1 MIPSAIPFPGIDPI
15 LFELGPLAIRW
26 YSLAYIAGFVFGWWY
41 SLRLLKNERLWGS
54 AGPPA
59 SRDQL
64 SDLLTW
70 IILGV
75 IIGGRA
81 GYVLF
86 YSAEYY
92 SANPLDALKI
102 WHGGMSFHG
111 GMLGV
116 AVALVLFS
124 WKNCVPLDSL
134 SDVVAA
140 AVPIGLFFGR
150 LANFVNGELYGR
162 VSDVPWAFVFP
173 HDPSQL
179 PRHPSQLY
187 EAALE
192 GVLLFIVL
200 RVLTHH
206 TRALRYPGIV
216 AGSMLV
222 GYATARMAVEWFRE
236 PDAHLGFLAGSWLT
250 MGMFLSAPMVLAG
263 AALIA
268 FGVSRAGRHSA
279 NSAEIQHLR
288 SWPRS

>member
-1 MIPSAIPFPGIDPI
+1 MTAFVIPFPGIDPV

-26 YSLAYIAGFVFGWWY
+26 YGLAYIAGLVFGLWY
-41 SLRLLKNERLWGS
+41 SFRLLESERLWGP

-59 SRDQL
+59 SRGQMH
-64 SDLLTW
+64 DLLMW
-70 IILGV
+70 VVLGV

-92 SANPLDALKI
+92 ADNPLDALKI

-116 AVALVLFS
+116 VVALVLFS
-124 WKNCVPLDSL
+124 RKNRVPLISL
-134 SDVVAA
+134 ADVIAGV
-140 AVPIGLFFGR
+140 VPIGLFFGR

-192 GVLLFIVL
+192 GVVLFIAL
-200 RVLTHH
+200 RFLTHH

-222 GYATARMAVEWFRE
+222 GYGTARMAVEWFRE

-250 MGMFLSAPMVLAG
+250 MGMVLSAPMVLAG
-263 AALIA
+263 AALISL
-268 FGVSRAGRHSA
+268 GVARVDRASRGADD
-279 NSAEIQHLR
+279 IQQLR
-288 SWPRS
+288 PWPRG